1 MYEQVVLSTS
11 LRERL
16 AHEHRAAGNP
26 HEQARA
32 FVTLSWA

>member
-16 AHEHRAAGNP
+16 AHEHRAGNP